1 MCSTYSNKE
10 ALRYFSKALVDVPS
24 NVRDDMCQTILETPR
39 ESELIVKRQ
48 NARLEELRHA
58 SRCDKKKCTEINN
71 CQHFRELW
79 IHIVTCN
86 AGNECSYPDCI
97 GSKYVLSKYAQYM
110 RSCHFSPKMGIE
122 KSTSSRKR
130 SFSGNIR
137 DFGTDSEAANILYNM
152 VSPKSSSEADTSS
165 ESSCTSDSDE
175 EAATILLGFST
186 PKNEEKKSTALEGFK
201 RTKLLV

>member
-1 MCSTYSNKE
+1 
-10 ALRYFSKALVDVPS
+10 
-24 NVRDDMCQTILETPR
+24 MCQTIIETPR
-39 ESELIVKRQ
+39 ESELIIKRQ

-58 SRCDKKKCTEINN
+58 SRCDNRNCTEINN
-71 CQHFRELW
+71 CQRVKKLW
-79 IHIVTCN
+79 VHIVTCN
-86 AGNECSYPDCI
+86 DGNECSYPDCV
-97 GSKYVLSKYAQYM
+97 GSKYVLAKYAQYM
-110 RSCHFSPKMGIE
+110 RSCHFSPKAD

-130 SFSGNIR
+130 SSSGNIR

-152 VSPKSSSEADTSS
+152 VSPKSSDVDTNS

-186 PKNEEKKSTALEGFK
+186 PKNEDKKFTFEGFK